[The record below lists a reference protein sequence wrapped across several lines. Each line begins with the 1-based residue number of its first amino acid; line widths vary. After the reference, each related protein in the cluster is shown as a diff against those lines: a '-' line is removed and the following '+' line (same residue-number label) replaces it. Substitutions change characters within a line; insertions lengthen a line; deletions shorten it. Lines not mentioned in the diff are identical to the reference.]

1 MLDVFRLE
9 FMQNALAAGLLASIA
24 CGIIGTYVVVKRI
37 VFISGGISHTA
48 YGGVGLGYLLGISP
62 LLGATGF
69 ALLAAV
75 IIGIAGL
82 RLKTSSDTIIGMIW
96 AVGMAFGILFVS
108 MAPGATPELMT
119 YLFGNVLM
127 VPKSDVYLM
136 VILVMVIV
144 VVVISLYKEFFA
156 VSFDEEYAAVLGLP
170 VSSLYLIL
178 LALVAMTVIILMR
191 VVGIIM
197 VIALL
202 TIPPA
207 TARLFV
213 NRMVPMMVVSVII
226 GMVTT
231 ISGLVSSYA
240 LNEILGKPVPSGPI
254 IILLAALVFILSIFS
269 KKMCARWYVVEES
282 DSNVRDK

>member
-1 MLDVFRLE
+1 MLEVFRLE

-69 ALLAAV
+69 ALLASV

-96 AVGMAFGILFVS
+96 ATGMAFGILFVS

-136 VILVMVIV
+136 VILVLVIV
-144 VVVISLYKEFFA
+144 VVVVSLYKEFFA

-213 NRMVPMMVVSVII
+213 NRMVPMMVVSAII
-226 GMVTT
+226 GVVTT
-231 ISGLVSSYA
+231 TSGLVSSYA

-254 IILLAALVFILSIFS
+254 IILLAALVFILSILF
-269 KKMCARWYVVEES
+269 KKMCAGWYVVKES
-282 DSNVRDK
+282 ESNV

>member
-1 MLDVFRLE
+1 MLEVFRLE

-69 ALLAAV
+69 ALLASV

-144 VVVISLYKEFFA
+144 VVVVSLYKEFFA

-170 VSSLYLIL
+170 VGSLYLIM

-226 GMVTT
+226 GVVTT
-231 ISGLVSSYA
+231 ISGLISSYA
-240 LNEILGKPVPSGPI
+240 LNEMLGKPVPSGPI
-254 IILLAALVFILSIFS
+254 IILLTALVFILSLLS
-269 KKMCARWYVVEES
+269 KKMFAGWYVVKES
-282 DSNVRDK
+282 NSNV